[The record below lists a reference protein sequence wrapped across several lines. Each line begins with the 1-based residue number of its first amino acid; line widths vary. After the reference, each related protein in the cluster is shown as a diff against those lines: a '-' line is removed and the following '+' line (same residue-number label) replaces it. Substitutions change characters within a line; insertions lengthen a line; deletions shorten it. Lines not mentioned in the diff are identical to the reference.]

1 MCIRDR
7 LKTVALGWREERLAE
22 NALEIKALGESLH
35 RRLETMTRHLDRL
48 GRSLSRT
55 VEQYNRVVGS
65 FETQVLP
72 QARRF
77 EELGVDS
84 GKPLPAA
91 GDLAAVDRRPRPLSI
106 ADDDAA

>member
-1 MCIRDR
+1 
-7 LKTVALGWREERLAE
+7 
-22 NALEIKALGESLH
+22 
-35 RRLETMTRHLDRL
+35 
-48 GRSLSRT
+48 
-55 VEQYNRVVGS
+55 VVGS

-77 EELGVDS
+77 EGLGVDS

-91 GDLAAVDRRPRPLSI
+91 GDVSGVDQLPRPLTI